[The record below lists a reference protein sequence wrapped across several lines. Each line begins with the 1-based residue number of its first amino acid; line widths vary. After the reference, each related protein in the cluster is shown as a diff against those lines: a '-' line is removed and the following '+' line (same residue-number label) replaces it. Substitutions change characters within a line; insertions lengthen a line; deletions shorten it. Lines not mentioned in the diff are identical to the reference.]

1 MIELME
7 GVEDIPGTALYEGI
21 GGAVGEHSLS
31 TLIISALE
39 GTPLISAPKSR
50 TAPFGTTSWASERF
64 GMKMQPP
71 KTYPPWQPLCK
82 VR

>member
-7 GVEDIPGTALYEGI
+7 GVEDIPGTALYEGMS
-21 GGAVGEHSLS
+21 GAVGRHSLS
-31 TLIISALE
+31 TSSISALE
-39 GTPLISAPKSR
+39 NTPLISAPKSR

-64 GMKMQPP
+64 GTKMQPP
-71 KTYPPWQPLCK
+71 RTYPPWQPLCK

>member
-7 GVEDIPGTALYEGI
+7 GVEDIPGTAPYEGI
-21 GGAVGEHSLS
+21 GGAVGKHSLS
-31 TLIISALE
+31 TLIISAPE
-39 GTPLISAPKSR
+39 NTPLISAPKSP

-71 KTYPPWQPLCK
+71 RTYPPWQPLCK